1 MTRMN
6 DLMRVKVA
14 TAHAQGDLDALRAL
28 ALAALDDLDMVIN
41 AYDGLA
47 DEVVYVYSRGNAS

>member
-6 DLMRVKVA
+6 DLIRVKVA
-14 TAHAQGDLDALRAL
+14 TAHANGDLDELRAL
-28 ALAALDDLDMVIN
+28 ALAALDDLDMVIS

-47 DEVVYVYSRGNAS
+47 DEVVYVRTRGTAS

>member
-1 MTRMN
+1 MN

-14 TAHAQGDLDALRAL
+14 TAHANGDLDELRAL
-28 ALAALDDLDMVIN
+28 ALAAIDDLDMVIN

-47 DEVVYVYSRGNAS
+47 DEVVYVRTRGNAT